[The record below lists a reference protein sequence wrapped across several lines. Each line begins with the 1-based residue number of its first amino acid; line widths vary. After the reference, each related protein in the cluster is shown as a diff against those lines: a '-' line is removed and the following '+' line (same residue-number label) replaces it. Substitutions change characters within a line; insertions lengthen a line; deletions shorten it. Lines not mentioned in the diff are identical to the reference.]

1 MKTRDVEAPREY
13 YYKTN
18 HESFRAFDGITKTSP
33 RRGRFVTHFHG
44 ADATADVQSNHSRSI
59 YRRYSFT
66 NATKFADRTNVF
78 GPAPSRFSP
87 PWPQRFDPGIRYR
100 PPGPAG
106 PKTHPVL
113 GRQKIKCNITAPTTR
128 GAFLVL
134 LRDRSNDRSFD
145 RSIVRFDATET
156 KRQKAKRRNRA
167 LLFPVLQQQ
176 PQNSLSKG

>member
-66 NATKFADRTNVF
+66 NAQSLRIVQMFLDRRRADSRRR
-78 GPAPSRFSP
+78 GPNASTPVSVTG
-87 PWPQRFDPGIRYR
+87 PQ
-100 PPGPAG
+100 AL
-106 PKTHPVL
+106 L
-113 GRQKIKCNITAPTTR
+113 GRKHTPC
-128 GAFLVL
+128 LVG
-134 LRDRSNDRSFD
+134 
-145 RSIVRFDATET
+145 
-156 KRQKAKRRNRA
+156 KK
-167 LLFPVLQQQ
+167 
-176 PQNSLSKG
+176 